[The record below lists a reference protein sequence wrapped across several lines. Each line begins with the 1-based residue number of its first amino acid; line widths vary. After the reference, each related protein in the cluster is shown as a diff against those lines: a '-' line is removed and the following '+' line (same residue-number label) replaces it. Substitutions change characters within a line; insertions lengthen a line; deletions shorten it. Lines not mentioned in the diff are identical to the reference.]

1 MLNLIEAIT
10 AIAAIAIN
18 LVAVTH
24 ALSGSLSRRLTL
36 AAIVGGWTGLAIG
49 LADAGRFVFSPQ
61 IPFPLI
67 GVFFGAPLLT
77 VGMLALT
84 RDKARA
90 ALLGIPQQLLIGLNS
105 LRMLG
110 ALFLFDYVAGSLSG
124 PFPFFAGIGDVITGV
139 VAIPLALQ
147 VARSQDVSARAIGR
161 WNAFGALDLVVA
173 VGLGITSAAGSPLQ
187 LIHAGVGSQAMQY
200 LPLCLVPTVLVP
212 YYLIT
217 HGIIAAQLR
226 VRSKVAHRTPS
237 ASAASN
243 GTASRGGAPV

>member
-1 MLNLIEAIT
+1 MLNLIEAVT
-10 AIAAIAIN
+10 AIATIAIN
-18 LVAVTH
+18 LVAMTH
-24 ALSGSLSRRLTL
+24 ALSGSLTRRLTL
-36 AAIVGGWTGLAIG
+36 AAIVGGWAGLAIG
-49 LADAGRFVFSPQ
+49 LADAGRFIFSPQ

-67 GVFFGAPLLT
+67 GVFFAAPLLT
-77 VGMLALT
+77 VGVLALT
-84 RDKARA
+84 RDKVRA

-105 LRMLG
+105 FRILG
-110 ALFLFDYVAGSLSG
+110 VLFLLEYLRGTLSG
-124 PFPFFAGIGDVITGV
+124 PFPFFAGIGDIITGV

-147 VARSQDVSARAIGR
+147 VARSQDVPARAIAR

-217 HGIIAAQLR
+217 HGIVAAQLR
-226 VRSKVAHRTPS
+226 VRSKAANRMLS
-237 ASAASN
+237 ANAVSN
-243 GTASRGGAPV
+243 ETASQLAR

>member
-18 LVAVTH
+18 LVAMTH
-24 ALSGSLSRRLTL
+24 ALSGSLTRRLTL
-36 AAIVGGWTGLAIG
+36 AAIVGGWAGLAIG
-49 LADAGRFVFSPQ
+49 LADAGRFIFSPQ

-67 GVFFGAPLLT
+67 GVFFAAPLLT
-77 VGMLALT
+77 VGVLALT
-84 RDKARA
+84 RDKVRA

-105 LRMLG
+105 LRILG
-110 ALFLFDYVAGSLSG
+110 ALFLLEYLRGALSG
-124 PFPFFAGIGDVITGV
+124 PFPFFAGFGDIITGA

-147 VARSQDVSARAIGR
+147 VARSQDAPARAIGR

-217 HGIIAAQLR
+217 HGIVAAQLR
-226 VRSKVAHRTPS
+226 VRSKAAHRTLS
-237 ASAASN
+237 A
-243 GTASRGGAPV
+243 GTLSDRTAPQLR